1 MYEETILSLKELKTI
16 SSHIKRLGVI
26 MNTSEDQQ
34 LKKLL
39 AILIT
44 NLQKMHVRPNFK
56 FKSTPFNLING
67 ENSEIVDLVNY
78 CKKFIIE
85 KKPEWQV
92 LAEKMDGYQR
102 LIINK
107 LFMNKTLINLVRK

>member
-1 MYEETILSLKELKTI
+1 MYVETISSLKELKTI
-16 SSHIKRLGVI
+16 SSHIKRLGII
-26 MNTSEDQQ
+26 MNTTEDQQ

-39 AILIT
+39 AVLIMD
-44 NLQKMHVRPNFK
+44 LQRMHVRPNFK

-67 ENSEIVDLVNY
+67 ENSEIVNLVNY

-92 LAEKMDGYQR
+92 LAERNGWVP
-102 LIINK
+102 K
-107 LFMNKTLINLVRK
+107 LDV